1 MMSHTNIDITS
12 NDDIQKISI
21 QMTPYNDININSNNV
36 IQKYRFKRRYT
47 MISTQIQM
55 TPYNDI
61 DTNSN
66 DVTQ

>member
-1 MMSHTNIDITS
+1 MMSYTNIDITS
-12 NDDIQKISI
+12 ND
-21 QMTPYNDININSNNV
+21 V
-36 IQKYRFKRRYT
+36 IQKYRFKRSYT